1 MPHQYIERFT
11 FFFQVFDKVYASS
24 ANHTFGPHPI
34 TACHLGVL
42 EYQFVVYTES
52 DADTVI
58 FCQHIDAA
66 ACGAGMS
73 FTVLYVSCACKVKA
87 TNRRI
92 NDKYFFMLLSVCEL
106 LGQI

>member
-66 ACGAGMS
+66 ACGAGMQIDHS
-73 FTVLYVSCACKVKA
+73 ILIAEVHGDHIRVAFQVGDTDQS
-87 TNRRI
+87 
-92 NDKYFFMLLSVCEL
+92 KYRN
-106 LGQI
+106 GR